1 LIVCIASLQAILS
14 FCTSFQGR
22 EKEHEKDVKNFN
34 DTAQKQSPKNS
45 VTIIDAFSDMNQSY
59 QSRKQQNS
67 REFVP
72 FTGITES
79 R

>member
-1 LIVCIASLQAILS
+1 RILFTVTLIWQAIHLGK
-14 FCTSFQGR
+14 GR
-22 EKEHEKDVKNFN
+22 EKEHEKDVKNLN
-34 DTAQKQSPKNS
+34 VTGQKQLPKNS
-45 VTIIDAFSDMNQSY
+45 VTIIDVFSDMNQSY